1 MGRFVKHESCP
12 RCGSRDNLGR
22 YADGS
27 AFCFGC
33 GYSERGSINPL
44 IKEREYGQS
53 ESKDDG
59 DGRRPRLPDDASN
72 IIRGAG
78 RDWLGKY
85 KISAEESLRAG
96 WKWSASWEQL
106 LFPFYDRDNKLCCLQ
121 ARNFNPQRA
130 SKAKYYNQGEK
141 SESWTIY
148 KCNRSGEAEEGF
160 GGDGELLQPNRP
172 RSSRSLLVLTEDA
185 VSSLVV
191 ARTSDAMPLLGT
203 HIAKEKLMALKPFY
217 DSLVVWLDSDKYRE
231 ARNIADHAKLIGFNA
246 RAEFTTLD
254 PKDLT
259 DKEIK
264 ERLWTA

>member
-1 MGRFVKHESCP
+1 MGRFVKHESCS

-22 YADGS
+22 YSDGS

-33 GYSERGSINPL
+33 GHYERGSISKFV
-44 IKEREYGQS
+44 KEREHGQS
-53 ESKDDG
+53 EEPMDSGYGSK
-59 DGRRPRLPDDASN
+59 RPILPDDASN

-78 RDWLGKY
+78 REWLAKY
-85 KISAEESLRAG
+85 NLTALETLRAG
-96 WKWSASWEQL
+96 WKWSSSWEQL
-106 LFPFYDRDNKLCCLQ
+106 LFPFYDRGNKLCCLQ

-141 SESWTIY
+141 SDSWTIY
-148 KCNRSGEAEEGF
+148 KHTKPDGAREAEESPC
-160 GGDGELLQPNRP
+160 GDGAVLCHRNP
-172 RSSRSLLVLTEDA
+172 RSLLVLTEDA

-203 HIAKEKLMALKPFY
+203 HIAKEKLMTLRGFY

-231 ARNIADHAKLIGFNA
+231 ARNIADQAKLIGFDA

-254 PKDLT
+254 PKNLSDE
-259 DKEIK
+259 EIK
-264 ERLWTA
+264 ENLK

>member
-1 MGRFVKHESCP
+1 MGRFVKHESCS

-22 YADGS
+22 YSDGS

-33 GYSERGSINPL
+33 GHYERGSISKFV
-44 IKEREYGQS
+44 KEREHGQS
-53 ESKDDG
+53 KNEDNY
-59 DGRRPRLPDDASN
+59 GRIRPSLPDDASN

-78 RDWLGKY
+78 KHWLAKY
-85 KISAEESLRAG
+85 NISAVETLKAG
-96 WKWSASWEQL
+96 WKWSDSWEQL

-148 KCNRSGEAEEGF
+148 KHTRPINAREAEESF
-160 GGDGELLQPNRP
+160 SGDGRVLQERP
-172 RSSRSLLVLTEDA
+172 RSLLILTEDA

-203 HIAKEKLMALKPFY
+203 HIAKEKLMALRGFY
-217 DSLVVWLDSDKYRE
+217 DQLVVWLDSDKYRE
-231 ARNIADHAKLIGFNA
+231 ARQIADQAKLIGFDA
-246 RAEFTTLD
+246 RAEFTSLD
-254 PKDLT
+254 PKDLSN
-259 DKEIK
+259 DEIK
-264 ERLWTA
+264 ERLK

>member
-22 YADGS
+22 YSDGG

-44 IKEREYGQS
+44 IKEREHGKSKS
-53 ESKDDG
+53 EDDG
-59 DGRRPRLPDDASN
+59 EGRRPSLPDDASN

-78 RDWLGKY
+78 WDWLAKY
-85 KISAEESLRAG
+85 NITAEESLRAG
-96 WKWSASWEQL
+96 WRWSDSWEQL
-106 LFPFYDRDNKLCCLQ
+106 LFPFYDRDNLLCCLQ

-148 KCNRSGEAEEGF
+148 KCPKQAGTGEAEEGVC
-160 GGDGELLQPNRP
+160 GDDGLLRA
-172 RSSRSLLVLTEDA
+172 RSLLVLTEDA

-203 HIAKEKLMALKPFY
+203 HIAKEKLMALRGSY
-217 DSLVVWLDSDKYRE
+217 DTLVVWLDSDKYRE
-231 ARNIADHAKLIGFNA
+231 ARNIADQAKLIGFNA

-259 DKEIK
+259 DSEIK
-264 ERLWTA
+264 EKLNDY